1 PVQRFCSPGKP
12 SLFSPDSTMV
22 FNPPRLKLQL
32 KLASN
37 RLKMLQAKK
46 SSLNQKQRREIA
58 GLLEKGKE
66 DSARIRVENI
76 IREDFETEA
85 MEILELYCDLLSAR
99 FGILEQLKECD
110 PSIETAVCGLIWA
123 TPRADQVKELAAIR
137 DQLGAKYGKE
147 FLVAAMENTNHVVNE
162 RLVSKL
168 SIATPE
174 TFLVERYLE
183 EIAKAYS
190 VDWKSPNSQVESDN
204 DGDND
209 ALERAEYEHVLQDL
223 KSSLDKESDDPTTT
237 QDEDE
242 FSDSKWDLP
251 APPSNV
257 PGKSSGKPP
266 SSTDQIPD
274 FDELT
279 RRFEA
284 LKRK

>member
-1 PVQRFCSPGKP
+1 
-12 SLFSPDSTMV
+12 MV
-22 FNPPRLKLQL
+22 FNPPRLKLLL

-46 SSLNQKQRREIA
+46 TSLNQHQRREIA

-66 DSARIRVENI
+66 DSARIRVEHI

-99 FGILEQLKECD
+99 FGILEQIKDCD
-110 PSIETAVCGLIWA
+110 PSIETAVCSVIWA
-123 TPRADQVKELAAIR
+123 APRTDQVKELAPIR

-147 FLVAAMENTNHVVNE
+147 FLLAAMENTNNVVNE

-174 TFLVERYLE
+174 AFLVERYLE

-190 VDWKSPNSQVESDN
+190 VDWRSPDSYGGSDDGGDEDVFEDAKESGQKAQSDDAEQQEDDN
-204 DGDND
+204 DF
-209 ALERAEYEHVLQDL
+209 
-223 KSSLDKESDDPTTT
+223 SESN
-237 QDEDE
+237 
-242 FSDSKWDLP
+242 WDLP

-257 PGKSSGKPP
+257 PGKAGSKSSPP
-266 SSTDQIPD
+266 PPKTDQIPD

>member
-1 PVQRFCSPGKP
+1 
-12 SLFSPDSTMV
+12 MV

-46 SSLNQKQRREIA
+46 SSLNQHQRREIA

-99 FGILEQLKECD
+99 FGILEQLKDCD

-147 FLVAAMENTNHVVNE
+147 FLVAAMENSNNVVNE

-190 VDWKSPNSQVESDN
+190 VDWKSPNSYAESDD
-204 DGDND
+204 DGDNG
-209 ALERAEYEHVLQDL
+209 ALEDL
-223 KSSLDKESDDPTTT
+223 KDSLDKESTEPAAA
-237 QDEDE
+237 QDEDD
-242 FSDSKWDLP
+242 FSKSNWDLP
-251 APPSNV
+251 APPSNL

>member
-1 PVQRFCSPGKP
+1 
-12 SLFSPDSTMV
+12 MV
-22 FNPPRLKLQL
+22 FNPPRLKLLL

-46 SSLNQKQRREIA
+46 TSLNQHQRREIA

-66 DSARIRVENI
+66 DSARIRVEHI

-99 FGILEQLKECD
+99 FGIVEQIRDCD
-110 PSIETAVCGLIWA
+110 PSIETAVCSIIWA
-123 TPRADQVKELAAIR
+123 APRADQVKELQPIR

-147 FLVAAMENTNHVVNE
+147 FLMAAMENTNNVVNE
-162 RLVSKL
+162 RLISKL

-174 TFLVERYLE
+174 AFLVERYLE

-190 VDWKSPNSQVESDN
+190 VDWKSPDAYGDSD
-204 DGDND
+204 DGGDED
-209 ALERAEYEHVLQDL
+209 VLEDL
-223 KSSLDKESDDPTTT
+223 KVEDTNVADSD
-237 QDEDE
+237 
-242 FSDSKWDLP
+242 WDLP
-251 APPSNV
+251 APPSNI
-257 PGKSSGKPP
+257 PGKPGAKSSTPP
-266 SSTDQIPD
+266 PPPKTDQIPD

>member
-1 PVQRFCSPGKP
+1 
-12 SLFSPDSTMV
+12 MV
-22 FNPPRLKLQL
+22 FNPSRLKLLL

-46 SSLNQKQRREIA
+46 ASLNQHQRREIA

-66 DSARIRVENI
+66 DSARIRVEHI

-99 FGILEQLKECD
+99 FGILEQIKDCD
-110 PSIETAVCGLIWA
+110 PSIETAVCSVIWA
-123 TPRADQVKELAAIR
+123 APRADQVKELTAIR

-147 FLVAAMENTNHVVNE
+147 FLIAAMENTDNVVNE

-174 TFLVERYLE
+174 AFLVERYLE
-183 EIAKAYS
+183 EIAKAYN
-190 VDWKSPNSQVESDN
+190 VDWRSPDSY
-204 DGDND
+204 GD
-209 ALERAEYEHVLQDL
+209 
-223 KSSLDKESDDPTTT
+223 SDDGG
-237 QDEDE
+237 DEGVLEDVKDSGEKAQPADAAPEADDEE
-242 FSDSKWDLP
+242 FSESKWDLP
-251 APPSNV
+251 APPTNV
-257 PGKSSGKPP
+257 PGKSGAKSAPT
-266 SSTDQIPD
+266 TDQIPD

>member
-1 PVQRFCSPGKP
+1 
-12 SLFSPDSTMV
+12 
-22 FNPPRLKLQL
+22 
-32 KLASN
+32 
-37 RLKMLQAKK
+37 MLQAKK
-46 SSLNQKQRREIA
+46 SSLNQHQRREIA

-85 MEILELYCDLLSAR
+85 MEILELYCDLLSASVWLHR
-99 FGILEQLKECD
+99 ECD

-147 FLVAAMENTNHVVNE
+147 FLLAAMENTNHVVNE

-190 VDWKSPNSQVESDN
+190 VDWKSPNSQVESD
-204 DGDND
+204 DDGGDND
-209 ALERAEYEHVLQDL
+209 ALEDL
-223 KSSLDKESDDPTTT
+223 KTSLDKEPTDPTT
-237 QDEDE
+237 QDEDD

-251 APPSNV
+251 APPSNI